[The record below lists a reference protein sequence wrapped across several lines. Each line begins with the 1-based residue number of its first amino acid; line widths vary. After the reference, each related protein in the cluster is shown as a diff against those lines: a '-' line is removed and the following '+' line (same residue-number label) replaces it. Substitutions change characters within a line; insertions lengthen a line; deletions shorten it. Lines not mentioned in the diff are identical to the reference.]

1 MAGVSRNLINWFP
14 VPADKKVS
22 GSLIYSLACLN
33 YFSIE
38 SSPYKIQAC
47 KCGPH
52 RGGPNFS
59 AAQGEFLTMMP
70 LTPSFKN
77 NSRDKLIIIDVVIHE
92 NE

>member
-1 MAGVSRNLINWFP
+1 MRSYVLAGN
-14 VPADKKVS
+14 
-22 GSLIYSLACLN
+22 
-33 YFSIE
+33 
-38 SSPYKIQAC
+38 
-47 KCGPH
+47 

-77 NSRDKLIIIDVVIHE
+77 NSRDKLIIVDVVIHE